1 MFRCGHRSAQAQ
13 INWKIDGIPVHNF
26 TDIIHGSSRLDGSGA
41 IVYTLTVPARPEYN
55 AIEVVCLAFFAD
67 GSPTEATPPVNL
79 TIMTNVLTDHVSRDT
94 DSACYNYTTESTS
107 PLINILAT
115 TKVGKFLLFLLLLW

>member
-1 MFRCGHRSAQAQ
+1 MFRCGHRSAHAQ
-13 INWKIDGIPVHNF
+13 INWIINDTQVHNF
-26 TDIIHGSSRLDGSGA
+26 TDIKHGSSRLDGSGA
-41 IVYTLTVPARPEYN
+41 IVYTLTVPARPVYN

-67 GSPTEATPPVNL
+67 GSPTETTPPVNL
-79 TIMTNVLTDHVSRDT
+79 TIMTNVLTNQVSRDT

-115 TKVGKFLLFLLLLW
+115 TEVGKFLLFLLLL